1 MSVELVNRIMP
12 TIFAAEEESN
22 RSEKTMSFGQA
33 VRKGVEEGLDLQT
46 IEKALRAGHRTAYLI
61 ARRPESYFHA
71 QHVQPRLPGD
81 TRNQKYWVYA
91 ASGPHVE
98 RELFKESQSYEENF
112 AKLKEAG
119 FAAQISNAPFQDGV
133 KKPHQWMPIDPP
145 KHF

>member
-1 MSVELVNRIMP
+1 MSAELVNRIMP

-22 RSEKTMSFGQA
+22 RTQNAIAFSEA
-33 VRKGVEEGLDLQT
+33 VKKGVIEGLDLQT
-46 IEKALRAGHRTAYLI
+46 IERCLRAAHRTAYLI

-91 ASGPHVE
+91 ASGPHVKK
-98 RELFKESQSYEENF
+98 ELFKESQSYEENF
-112 AKLKEAG
+112 AKLKETG
-119 FAAQISNAPFQDGV
+119 FATQISDAPLQDGI
-133 KKPHQWMPIDPP
+133 KKPHEWVPIDPP